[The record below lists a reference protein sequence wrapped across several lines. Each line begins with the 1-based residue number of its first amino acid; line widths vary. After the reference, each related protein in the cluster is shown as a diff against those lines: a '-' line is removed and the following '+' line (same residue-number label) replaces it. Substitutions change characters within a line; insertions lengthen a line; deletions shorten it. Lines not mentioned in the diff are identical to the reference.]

1 MPTIDSKNR
10 RIRYNI
16 LIWGP
21 CPAATGAGIQ
31 SLYDT
36 VAYGKRSTLQVIE
49 TWGGPTLCFEY
60 EPVDAGVLIKY
71 LLEEKEARGEVNY
84 HQFSPKNLKEC
95 DASLREAYVIRV
107 MNLLDIIY
115 FDRGNYSRIHEYDV
129 NGRFSNGGHLEI
141 ESENTILFE

>member
-16 LIWGP
+16 LLWGP
-21 CPAATGAGIQ
+21 CPTATDAGIL

-36 VAYGKRSTLQVIE
+36 VTYGKRSTLQVIK

-60 EPVDAGVLIKY
+60 EPADAGDVLGYSEGCFVTTCPVHPVYGSTKNFI
-71 LLEEKEARGEVNY
+71 
-84 HQFSPKNLKEC
+84 FSC
-95 DASLREAYVIRV
+95 IDGV
-107 MNLLDIIY
+107 IY
-115 FDRGNYSRIHEYDV
+115 FDKGNYSRIHEYDV
-129 NGRFSNGGHLEI
+129 NDKFSNSAHLEI